1 MKFIDEAEVTV
12 QAGRGGP
19 GARRFRR
26 EKFVPLGGPDGG
38 NGGRGGSVIVRADA
52 NKHTLLDFK
61 FKKNLEA
68 GSGASGGGTLS
79 DGKAGEDLI
88 VDLPIGTQ
96 IFNVET
102 GELVID
108 LAANGETFVLA
119 AGGRGGK
126 GNAFFKSPTNQSP
139 EHAQPGEAGQA
150 GVFRLSLKLVADIG
164 LIGFPN
170 AGKSTL
176 ISRISNSRPKIADYP
191 FTTLTPNLGVAG
203 LSGGRSLVVAD
214 IPGLIPGAHAGKGL
228 GIQFLK
234 HIERTKVLAHLIDA
248 SQIDENGEA
257 INALDSFNLINQELT
272 LFSGELSRKK
282 QLIVL
287 TKLDT
292 GVSPDKIAEITKEFN
307 ALGLECLAISSV
319 SGQGIEI
326 LLEHLFH
333 LVDSSNREND

>member
-1 MKFIDEAEVTV
+1 MKFIDEAEVAV

-79 DGKAGEDLI
+79 DGKAGEDLL

-108 LAANGETFVLA
+108 LAVNGETFVLA

-248 SQIDENGEA
+248 SQIDENGET

-333 LVDSSNREND
+333 LVDTSNRENG

>member
-1 MKFIDEAEVTV
+1 MKFIDEAEVAV

-38 NGGRGGSVIVRADA
+38 NGGRGGSVIVRADG

-79 DGKAGEDLI
+79 DGKAGEDLL

-102 GELVID
+102 GELVAD
-108 LAANGETFVLA
+108 LAENNQTFVLA

-150 GVFRLSLKLVADIG
+150 GLFRLSLKLVADIG

-248 SQIDENGEA
+248 SQIDENGETV
-257 INALDSFNLINQELT
+257 NALDSFHSINQELT

-282 QLIVL
+282 QVIVL

-292 GVSPDKIAEITKEFN
+292 GINPEKIAELIKGFN

-326 LLEHLFH
+326 LLEHLFR
-333 LVDSSNREND
+333 LVDTSNRENG